1 MNTPLYLDLAFSA
14 ITFITVWF
22 FYNAAG
28 RDRKT
33 LLVLALWLLL
43 QSGFGLADFYLKVP
57 MVPVRM
63 ALLLGPPLLTILLLF
78 VTPAGR
84 SYLGRLQLQ
93 GLTLLH
99 SVRAGVELCLLG
111 LYTYHYIPR
120 LMTFEGVNLD
130 ILSGLTAPLI
140 WYFVFKRGRVN
151 TTILWIW
158 NIACLL
164 LLINIVAVAL
174 LSIPTP
180 MQRLAFEQPNVGVL
194 YFPYIW
200 LPACVVP
207 LVLLSHLAAIRQLVI
222 KARPAGVVKAE
233 ALALN

>member
-22 FYNAAG
+22 FYNAAR

-43 QSGFGLADFYLKVP
+43 QSGPGMAGFYLKVP
-57 MVPVRM
+57 AVPVRM
-63 ALLLGPPLLTILLLF
+63 ALLLGPPLFTILLLF

-84 SYLGRLQLQ
+84 FYLDRLQLQ

-99 SVRAGVELCLLG
+99 SARAGVELCLLG
-111 LYTYHYIPR
+111 LYIYHYIPR

-140 WYFVFKRGRVN
+140 WYLAFKRGRVN

-174 LSIPTP
+174 LSVPTP

-222 KARPAGVVKAE
+222 NARSARVVKAE
-233 ALALN
+233 GLALN